1 MLIAWV
7 RLLKELELKGMNV
20 DEKKKKKKKKN
31 WRYLYK
37 KFF

>member
-31 WRYLYK
+31 
-37 KFF
+37 